1 MSDVKT
7 EQGGQRLALVAG
19 AAGGMGGATVARLA
33 RDGFRVAAF
42 DVNADGLREALQG
55 LGDQHRAYTVDITD
69 EQQVRDAVGR
79 VEAEMGPIDALVD
92 LVGWCET
99 RPFLQESSD
108 YWKKIIA
115 INYEGVL
122 YLTHAVLGGMV
133 ERKRGRIVYVSSDA
147 GRVGQSGEAVYAGA
161 KGGVIAF
168 AKSLARE
175 VARYG
180 ITVNCTAPGPTDT
193 PLEAQQDMEVINRI
207 IRHIPFRRMA
217 RPEEQAAAI
226 AFLVSDDANFITGQT
241 LSVSGGLTMS

>member
-1 MSDVKT
+1 MT
-7 EQGGQRLALVAG
+7 QQREKKLALVAG

-33 RDGFRVAAF
+33 RDGFRIAAV
-42 DVNADGLREALQG
+42 DLNAEGLKQALEG
-55 LGDQHRAYTVDITD
+55 LGDEHRAYPLDITD
-69 EQQVRDAVGR
+69 ERQVRQTVR
-79 VEAEMGPIDALVD
+79 RIESEMGPVEVLVD

-99 RPFLQESSD
+99 RPFIQEDSA
-108 YWKKIIA
+108 YWRKIIA

-122 YLTHAVLGGMV
+122 YLTHAVLGGMI
-133 ERKRGRIVYVSSDA
+133 ERKRGKIVYVSSDA

-175 VARYG
+175 VARHG

-241 LSVSGGLTMS
+241 LSVSGGLTMA

>member
-1 MSDVKT
+1 MA
-7 EQGGQRLALVAG
+7 EQPGKKLALVAG

-33 RDGFRVAAF
+33 RDGFRIAAL
-42 DVNADGLREALQG
+42 DVNEQGLREALFG
-55 LGDQHRAYTVDITD
+55 LGDEHRVFVVDITQQ
-69 EQQVRDAVGR
+69 QQVRDAVR
-79 VEAEMGPIDALVD
+79 QVEAEMGPIEALVD

-99 RPFLQESSD
+99 RPFLSEDAD
-108 YWKKIIA
+108 YWRRVIA

-122 YLTHAVLGGMV
+122 YLTHAVLPGMV
-133 ERKRGRIVYVSSDA
+133 ERRRGRIVYVSSDA

-168 AKSLARE
+168 AKSIARE
-175 VARYG
+175 MARYG

-193 PLEAQQDMEVINRI
+193 PLEAQQDMEIINRI

-217 RPEEQAAAI
+217 RPEEQASAI

-241 LSVSGGLTMS
+241 LSVSGGLTMQ

>member
-1 MSDVKT
+1 MA
-7 EQGGQRLALVAG
+7 EQSEKKLAIVAG
-19 AAGGMGGATVARLA
+19 AAGGMGGATVRRLV
-33 RDGFRVAAF
+33 RDGFRIAAF
-42 DVNADGLREALQG
+42 DLNEQGLREVLDG
-55 LGDQHRAYTVDITD
+55 LGDEHRAFSVDVTD
-69 EQQVRDAVGR
+69 QQAVRAAVR
-79 VEAEMGPIDALVD
+79 AVETEMGAVDVLVD
-92 LVGWCET
+92 LIGWCET
-99 RPFLQESSD
+99 RRFLEEDSA
-108 YWKKIIA
+108 YWRKVIA

-122 YLTHAVLGGMV
+122 YLTHAVLPGMV
-133 ERKRGRIVYVSSDA
+133 ERRRGRIVFVSSDA

-168 AKSLARE
+168 AKSIARE

-193 PLEAQQDMEVINRI
+193 PLEMAQDMEVINRI

-241 LSVSGGLTMS
+241 LSVSGGLTMV

>member
-1 MSDVKT
+1 MASNES
-7 EQGGQRLALVAG
+7 EQARLVLIAG
-19 AAGGMGGATVARLA
+19 AAGGMGAATVRRLA
-33 RDGFRVAAF
+33 RDGFRIAAF
-42 DVNADGLREALQG
+42 DLNAAGLERALEG
-55 LGDQHRAYTVDITD
+55 LGGQHRAFTVDITQ
-69 EQQVRDAVGR
+69 EQRVREAVRR
-79 VEAEMGPIDALVD
+79 VEAEMGPIEVLVD

-99 RPFLQESSD
+99 HPFLQESSD
-108 YWKKIIA
+108 YWRRIVA
-115 INYEGVL
+115 INFEGAL
-122 YLTHAVLGGMV
+122 YLTHAVLPGMV
-133 ERKRGRIVYVSSDA
+133 ERRRGKIVYVASDA

-193 PLEAQQDMEVINRI
+193 PLEAEQDMEVIQRI

-226 AFLVSDDANFITGQT
+226 AFLASDDASFITGQ
-241 LSVSGGLTMS
+241 VINCSGGQS